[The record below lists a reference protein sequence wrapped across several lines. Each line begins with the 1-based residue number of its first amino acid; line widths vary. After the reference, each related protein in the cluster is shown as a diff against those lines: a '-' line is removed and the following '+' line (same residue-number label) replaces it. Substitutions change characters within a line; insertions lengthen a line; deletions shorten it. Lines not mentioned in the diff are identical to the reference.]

1 MAVAC
6 LAVSASPQLPASAQV
21 VVIGGGVIGASIAYH
36 LAAEGMTDVVLLERD
51 RLTSGTTWHA
61 AGLMTCFGQ
70 TSETVT
76 RMRLYSRDLYARL
89 EAETG
94 QATGFRPVGVIE
106 AISDRDRL
114 EEYRRIA
121 VFQRT
126 QGLEVHEIG
135 RREIAER
142 FPIARTDDLLAGFW
156 VPGDGR
162 VNPVDVTMSLAR
174 GARQRGVRIIE
185 GCPALEVLAADGPGL
200 PHVTGVR
207 TAFGDIACERVVNA
221 AGMWARQLAE
231 RNGVVVPNQAA
242 EHSYLITEPMGV
254 DPTWPIFEDPA
265 AFGYYREE
273 GGGLM
278 LGLFE
283 PDAAAWSLDGVPDD
297 FSFGQINQDW
307 DRLTEPLE
315 AAMARIPALEN
326 VGVKTFFCG
335 PESFTP
341 DRRPAVGEAP
351 GLRGYFVAAGLNS
364 VGILSAGGLGRIVA
378 HWVATGRPDV
388 DVTGFDVAR
397 FRGWELRREHRETR
411 TAEILGKT
419 YAAHPPGTRLH
430 SRRGIRRSPVH
441 DRLVAAGA
449 FLRDVSGMESPDW
462 YAAPGEVPRA
472 QPSWERQ
479 PWFAH
484 WRAEHQ
490 AVRGAAGLFDMSFMA
505 SFDVTGPGARGILER
520 LSCASVGERDGR
532 ITYTQWLTEDGR
544 INADVTVI
552 RLSENDF
559 RVIASDSA
567 QGHVHGL
574 LLRALAD
581 IADAPASVADVT
593 DEIAMFALQG
603 PRARDI
609 LAACSSDPQAVRAMR
624 FRDVVPL
631 RIAGIDVLAARMSYV
646 GEVGF
651 ELYPRTAEALEVW
664 DALVATGEPH
674 GLRLAGLAALHS
686 LRLEKGYRDW
696 GHDLDNT
703 DTLAGAGLAWT
714 ADADKPGGFLGRE
727 AFLAQTA
734 DGIPHARLVQVRVQD
749 PEVLLFGAEVLL
761 RGGVPVGYLRSA
773 SYGWTVGGAVGL
785 GFVEAAEPITPDWL
799 ANSAWEVD
807 VAGRRHRVEVIG

>member
-1 MAVAC
+1 MPSRRVPWHC
-6 LAVSASPQLPASAQV
+6 GPGRFPAVSASPQLPASAQV

-70 TSETVT
+70 TSETIT
-76 RMRLYSRDLYARL
+76 AMRLYSRELYARL

-106 AISDRDRL
+106 AISDHDRL

-135 RREIAER
+135 PREISER

-174 GARQRGVRIIE
+174 GARQRGVRVIE
-185 GCPALEVLAADGPGL
+185 GCPVLEVLTADGPGL

-207 TAFGDIACERVVNA
+207 TAFGDVACEHVVNA
-221 AGMWARQLAE
+221 AGMWARQLAQ

-254 DPTWPIFEDPA
+254 DPTWPIFEDPG

-283 PDAAAWSLDGVPDD
+283 PDAAAWSLDGIPGD

-307 DRLTEPLE
+307 DRLTEPLQ

-378 HWVATGRPDV
+378 HWVATGRPLGVAARAPRDAHRRDPWQDV
-388 DVTGFDVAR
+388 CRPPARDSAAFASGDSAITRARPTGHSGGLPARRERHGVAR
-397 FRGWELRREHRETR
+397 LVCR
-411 TAEILGKT
+411 
-419 YAAHPPGTRLH
+419 PGR
-430 SRRGIRRSPVH
+430 
-441 DRLVAAGA
+441 
-449 FLRDVSGMESPDW
+449 
-462 YAAPGEVPRA
+462 
-472 QPSWERQ
+472 
-479 PWFAH
+479 
-484 WRAEHQ
+484 
-490 AVRGAAGLFDMSFMA
+490 
-505 SFDVTGPGARGILER
+505 GARGPPL
-520 LSCASVGERDGR
+520 VG
-532 ITYTQWLTEDGR
+532 
-544 INADVTVI
+544 
-552 RLSENDF
+552 
-559 RVIASDSA
+559 
-567 QGHVHGL
+567 
-574 LLRALAD
+574 
-581 IADAPASVADVT
+581 
-593 DEIAMFALQG
+593 
-603 PRARDI
+603 
-609 LAACSSDPQAVRAMR
+609 AAVVVRA
-624 FRDVVPL
+624 
-631 RIAGIDVLAARMSYV
+631 
-646 GEVGF
+646 
-651 ELYPRTAEALEVW
+651 
-664 DALVATGEPH
+664 
-674 GLRLAGLAALHS
+674 
-686 LRLEKGYRDW
+686 
-696 GHDLDNT
+696 
-703 DTLAGAGLAWT
+703 
-714 ADADKPGGFLGRE
+714 
-727 AFLAQTA
+727 
-734 DGIPHARLVQVRVQD
+734 
-749 PEVLLFGAEVLL
+749 
-761 RGGVPVGYLRSA
+761 
-773 SYGWTVGGAVGL
+773 
-785 GFVEAAEPITPDWL
+785 VEARA
-799 ANSAWEVD
+799 
-807 VAGRRHRVEVIG
+807 